1 MLRVTRTGWVSA
13 LVMKRLGLL
22 LLAVSAAVAAQ
33 TPIEAK
39 TILVIGDSISAGYG
53 IQRDHGWVALLE
65 AKVATLTPPHQV
77 VNASISGDTTGG
89 GLARLPRAIEVHK
102 PDVVVIELGGND
114 ALRGYPIDRIENNL
128 DAMVTL
134 AKRGGAAVVVLGIE
148 IPPNYGARYT
158 QAFRSMYANVA
169 TRAGAALVPFLL
181 DGVATDAALMQS
193 DGIHPTAA
201 AQPRL
206 LDNVWPALQPLL

>member
-1 MLRVTRTGWVSA
+1 
-13 LVMKRLGLL
+13 MKALL
-22 LLAVSAAVAAQ
+22 LLAVSAALAAQ

-53 IQRDHGWVALLE
+53 IQRNQGWVALLE
-65 AKVATLTPPHQV
+65 ARVAALQPPYTV

-89 GLARLPRAIEVHK
+89 ALARLPRALEVHK

-114 ALRGYPIDRIENNL
+114 ALRGYPVERIENNL
-128 DAMVTL
+128 DAMANL
-134 AKRGGAAVVVLGIE
+134 AKGAGASVVVLGME

-158 QAFRSMYANVA
+158 EAFHAVYADVAKRSGA
-169 TRAGAALVPFLL
+169 TLVPFLL
-181 DGVATDAALMQS
+181 EGVATDEALMQT

-201 AQPRL
+201 AQGRL
-206 LDNVWPALQPLL
+206 LETVWPALKSLL

>member
-1 MLRVTRTGWVSA
+1 
-13 LVMKRLGLL
+13 MKRLGLL

-65 AKVATLTPPHQV
+65 AKVAALTPPHRV

-134 AKRGGAAVVVLGIE
+134 AKRGGAAVVVLGME
-148 IPPNYGARYT
+148 IPPNYGERYT

-201 AQPRL
+201 AQTRL

>member
-1 MLRVTRTGWVSA
+1 
-13 LVMKRLGLL
+13 MKRLGLL

-134 AKRGGAAVVVLGIE
+134 AKRGGAAVLVLGME
-148 IPPNYGARYT
+148 IPPNYGERYT

-201 AQPRL
+201 AQTRL

>member
-1 MLRVTRTGWVSA
+1 
-13 LVMKRLGLL
+13 
-22 LLAVSAAVAAQ
+22 
-33 TPIEAK
+33 
-39 TILVIGDSISAGYG
+39 LVIGDSISAGYG

-114 ALRGYPIDRIENNL
+114 ALRGYPIDRIESNL

-134 AKRGGAAVVVLGIE
+134 AKRGGAAVVVLGME
-148 IPPNYGARYT
+148 IPPNYGERYT

-201 AQPRL
+201 AQTRL

>member
-1 MLRVTRTGWVSA
+1 
-13 LVMKRLGLL
+13 MKGLALL
-22 LLAVSAAVAAQ
+22 LLAVSAAIAAQ

-53 IQRDHGWVALLE
+53 IQRDQGWVALLE
-65 AKVATLTPPHQV
+65 ARVATLKPPHQV

-89 GLARLPRAIEVHK
+89 ALARLPRTLEIHM

-114 ALRGYPIDRIENNL
+114 ALRGYPVDLIEQNL
-128 DAMVTL
+128 DAMVTI
-134 AKRGGAAVVVLGIE
+134 AKNAGATVVVLGME

-158 QAFRSMYANVA
+158 QAFHAVYADVA
-169 TRAGAALVPFLL
+169 TRTGVPLVPFLL
-181 DGVATDAALMQS
+181 DGVATNPALMQA

-206 LDNVWPALQPLL
+206 LDNVWPTLKALL